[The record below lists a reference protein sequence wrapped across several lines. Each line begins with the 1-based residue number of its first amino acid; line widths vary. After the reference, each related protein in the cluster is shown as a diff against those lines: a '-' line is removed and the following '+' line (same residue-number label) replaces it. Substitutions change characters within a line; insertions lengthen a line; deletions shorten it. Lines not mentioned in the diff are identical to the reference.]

1 MGQETATKIPV
12 DLRLIPSFCLLFA
25 DRLCGGSPVA
35 HNLVEK
41 LRVHLTW
48 RSLEATVRDAFGTRD
63 VRADGA
69 AALGTVERKHL
80 SVDIS
85 FVEANAA
92 KQSRIPWW
100 TRPPPFLLR

>member
-1 MGQETATKIPV
+1 V
-12 DLRLIPSFCLLFA
+12 
-25 DRLCGGSPVA
+25 CGITSA